1 MVINQRACGTV
12 ILAVGKQVLSSA
24 WNSVFILWMLF
35 MDAGCAWTLVILSEF
50 IPLIYFCVQTQT
62 PETVLTLNL
71 EYSNKRTKFR
81 ITAAVQRESP
91 QEVEQTMSSVDEDR
105 KLYIQAAIVRVMK
118 SRKLMR
124 HTALIQEVCICFIG
138 FCFC

>member
-1 MVINQRACGTV
+1 M
-12 ILAVGKQVLSSA
+12 
-24 WNSVFILWMLF
+24 
-35 MDAGCAWTLVILSEF
+35 
-50 IPLIYFCVQTQT
+50 
-62 PETVLTLNL
+62 LTLNL

-91 QEVEQTMSSVDEDR
+91 QEVEQTLSSVDEDR
-105 KLYIQAAIVRVMK
+105 KLYLQAAIVRVMK

-138 FCFC
+138 SCFVSISILPWTPCTLE

>member
-1 MVINQRACGTV
+1 M
-12 ILAVGKQVLSSA
+12 
-24 WNSVFILWMLF
+24 WNSDSSSRKASVNFCLILHFYIVNVFYEYCVYLSFSFLF
-35 MDAGCAWTLVILSEF
+35 K
-50 IPLIYFCVQTQT
+50 TQT

-91 QEVEQTMSSVDEDR
+91 QEVEQTLSSVDEDR
-105 KLYIQAAIVRVMK
+105 KLYLQAAIVRVMK

-124 HTALIQEVCICFIG
+124 HTALIQEVCICSVG
-138 FCFC
+138 CCFVSVSILSWTPCTLE